1 MAGAFPIA
9 HRTTVGRR
17 AEGRVDTGTATTRLE
32 TSGAM
37 EGGTGGHVVRCALVE
52 RRVDLAEFLRARRAA
67 LTPEQVGLVPGPRRR
82 TPGLRREEVAML
94 AGVSVSWYTWL
105 EQGRPINVSDEVLDS
120 LARVLQL
127 DSVECRYLA
136 ELAGH
141 HDHLADARPVNCPTG
156 DPACSPPSTRRRP
169 T

>member
-1 MAGAFPIA
+1 M
-9 HRTTVGRR
+9 
-17 AEGRVDTGTATTRLE
+17 
-32 TSGAM
+32 
-37 EGGTGGHVVRCALVE
+37 
-52 RRVDLAEFLRARRAA
+52 DLAEFLRARRAA

-105 EQGRPINVSDEVLDS
+105 EQGRPINVSDDVLDS

-141 HDHLADARPVNCPTG
+141 HDHVADAHPVKVPDWG
-156 DPACSPPSTRRRP
+156 PRMLAALDPAPGLPDGPDLGLPGVERRHGPPLPAARPRWRPRIATSCGSCSPCPRP
-169 T
+169 AS